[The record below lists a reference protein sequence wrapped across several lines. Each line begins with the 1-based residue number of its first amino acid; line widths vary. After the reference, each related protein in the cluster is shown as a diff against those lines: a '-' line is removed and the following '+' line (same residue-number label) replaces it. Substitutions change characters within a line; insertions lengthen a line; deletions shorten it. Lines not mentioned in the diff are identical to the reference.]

1 LVEKKLI
8 PGSIQSDA
16 TLYSLLITQMEL
28 QILRNLIVPK
38 GVGMGNFM
46 RNVETKGLR
55 VGAVEEAK
63 AKFKKLLETETG
75 INIDHWYKI
84 EMVERKRK
92 REIEVNKSFKKVGY
106 LFSYEY
112 I

>member
-1 LVEKKLI
+1 
-8 PGSIQSDA
+8 
-16 TLYSLLITQMEL
+16 MEL

-75 INIDHWYKI
+75 INIDHW
-84 EMVERKRK
+84 
-92 REIEVNKSFKKVGY
+92 
-106 LFSYEY
+106 
-112 I
+112 